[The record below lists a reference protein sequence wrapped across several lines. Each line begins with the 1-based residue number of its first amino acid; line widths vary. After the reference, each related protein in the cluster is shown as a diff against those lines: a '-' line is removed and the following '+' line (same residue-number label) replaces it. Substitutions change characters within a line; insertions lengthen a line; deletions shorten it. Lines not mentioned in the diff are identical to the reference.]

1 MIDQEVKDAI
11 EVGARLLPSI
21 VDGVAELIAAGMS
34 ASEAEKVVRKDIQSR
49 IERYEREKAEDEAAL
64 ERKHAGVSV
73 VVNGRRVE
81 VPARATY
88 EQLVAAAGSA
98 GQPTV
103 IVRGAGESKSVLP
116 GQTTHLFADAIVNV
130 AHTGDA

>member
-49 IERYEREKAEDEAAL
+49 IERYEREKAEDMAAL
-64 ERKHAGVSV
+64 ERKHGVTV
-73 VVNGRRVE
+73 TLNGRATQL
-81 VPARATY
+81 PSRATY
-88 EQLVAAAGSA
+88 EQIVAAAGMS

-103 IVRGAGESKSVLP
+103 LVRGAGASRTVTP
-116 GQTTHLFADAIVNV
+116 GEAAELVTDAIVNV